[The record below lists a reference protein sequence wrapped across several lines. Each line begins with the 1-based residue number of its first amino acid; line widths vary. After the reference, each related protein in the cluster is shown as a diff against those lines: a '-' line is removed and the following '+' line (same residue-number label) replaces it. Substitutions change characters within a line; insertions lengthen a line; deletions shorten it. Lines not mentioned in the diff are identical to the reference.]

1 MPTPDNAI
9 PTGNNGLNPQSI
21 AAIDTA
27 SFRKPAQLT
36 NRQRHVPAG
45 QPPLKTRHGGTET
58 HSDAPATNPQP
69 PPDQECDA
77 AAALAAFSC
86 LAFFEAS

>member
-27 SFRKPAQLT
+27 SFRRPAQLT
-36 NRQRHVPAG
+36 NRQRHAPAG

-69 PPDQECDA
+69 LPDQECDA
-77 AAALAAFSC
+77 AAALAALSC